1 MEYKF
6 EIIDDEQNTLNKK
19 FGCFRFLH
27 NKLVG
32 TKEQDIDKKI
42 KDIIDKY
49 DFLKLS
55 LADDL
60 IKQVKDDYVND
71 CDYLR
76 KKRSMSMRLNVS
88 IEDNS
93 AKIDNVSFN
102 TNNRVVNNGQ
112 YLINLTRIPGKE
124 NDRFVATISI

>member
-6 EIIDDEQNTLNKK
+6 EINDDEQNTLNKK
-19 FGCFRFLH
+19 FGCFRFLN

-32 TKEQDIDKKI
+32 TKEQDIDNKI
-42 KDIIDKY
+42 KDIVDKY

-55 LADDL
+55 LTDDL

-88 IEDNS
+88 IEDSS

-124 NDRFVATISI
+124 NDRFVATISM